1 MKSFLILLFLSSI
14 FCQSSKFNMNSL
26 LKSLNVT
33 KALTIRHSNSSHVL
47 DKIKEADVPEKVKE
61 WIKTVNPKKLNSIS
75 NIDLSYDKKEGGKAK
90 GELYYYSH
98 TKFFSWSS
106 YVFNYGTVE
115 AELKPIPVLTQR
127 KCKGLLGNRKCYN
140 VNYSPYVS
148 EENIKTFLNT
158 KMREAIRNGIK
169 KQNKTKPANNT
180 QKKDN

>member
-33 KALTIRHSNSSHVL
+33 KAVTIRESNSSRVL

-61 WIKTVNPKKLNSIS
+61 WVKTANPKKLNSIS
-75 NIDLSYDKKEGGKAK
+75 NIDLSYDKKQGGKAK
-90 GELYYYSH
+90 GELYYYSY
-98 TKFFSWSS
+98 TKFLFWSN

-127 KCKGLLGNRKCYN
+127 KCKGLLGNRKCHN
-140 VNYSPYVS
+140 VPYSPYVS
-148 EENIKTFLNT
+148 EDNLKTFLNT
-158 KMREAIRNGIK
+158 KMREAIRKQIK
-169 KQNKTKPANNT
+169 KQNKTKPVNNT

>member
-33 KALTIRHSNSSHVL
+33 KAVTIRHSNASHVL

-61 WIKTVNPKKLNSIS
+61 WVKTANPKKLNSIS
-75 NIDLSYDKKEGGKAK
+75 NIDLSYDKKQGGKAK
-90 GELYYYSH
+90 GELYYYSY
-98 TKFFSWSS
+98 TKFLFWSN

-127 KCKGLLGNRKCYN
+127 KCKGLLGNRKCHN
-140 VNYSPYVS
+140 VPYSPYVS
-148 EENIKTFLNT
+148 EDNLKTFLNT
-158 KMREAIRNGIK
+158 KMREAIRKQIK
-169 KQNKTKPANNT
+169 KQNKTKPVNNT

>member
-61 WIKTVNPKKLNSIS
+61 WVKTANPKKLNSIS
-75 NIDLSYDKKEGGKAK
+75 NIDLSYDKKQGGKAK
-90 GELYYYSH
+90 GELYYYSY
-98 TKFFSWSS
+98 TKFLFWSN

-127 KCKGLLGNRKCYN
+127 KCKGLLGNRKCHN
-140 VNYSPYVS
+140 VPYSPYVS
-148 EENIKTFLNT
+148 EDNLKTFLNT
-158 KMREAIRNGIK
+158 KMREAIRKQIK
-169 KQNKTKPANNT
+169 KQNKTKPVNNT

>member
-106 YVFNYGTVE
+106 YVFNYGTVDV
-115 AELKPIPVLTQR
+115 ELKPIPVLTQK
-127 KCKGLLGNRKCYN
+127 KCKGLFGNRKCRD
-140 VNYSPYVS
+140 VPYSPYVS
-148 EENIKTFLNT
+148 EENLKAFLNT
-158 KMREAIRNGIK
+158 KMREAIRKEIK

>member
-33 KALTIRHSNSSHVL
+33 KAVTIRHSNASHVL

-61 WIKTVNPKKLNSIS
+61 WVKTANPKKLNSIS
-75 NIDLSYDKKEGGKAK
+75 NIDLSYDKKQGGKAK
-90 GELYYYSH
+90 GELYYYSY
-98 TKFFSWSS
+98 TKFLFWSN

-127 KCKGLLGNRKCYN
+127 KCKGLLGNRKCHN
-140 VNYSPYVS
+140 VPYSPYVS
-148 EENIKTFLNT
+148 EENLKTFLNT
-158 KMREAIRNGIK
+158 KMREAIRKQIK
-169 KQNKTKPANNT
+169 KQNKTKPLNNT